1 MFLDISYISIELK
14 KRKKVQKAVLVIKIG
29 YRLYCIIHVQNI
41 NKNVHVNKVEKL
53 DEIDNFLKNT

>member
-14 KRKKVQKAVLVIKIG
+14 KRKKMQKAVIKIG
-29 YRLYCIIHVQNI
+29 YRLYYIIHVQNI
-41 NKNVHVNKVEKL
+41 NKNEHINKVEKL